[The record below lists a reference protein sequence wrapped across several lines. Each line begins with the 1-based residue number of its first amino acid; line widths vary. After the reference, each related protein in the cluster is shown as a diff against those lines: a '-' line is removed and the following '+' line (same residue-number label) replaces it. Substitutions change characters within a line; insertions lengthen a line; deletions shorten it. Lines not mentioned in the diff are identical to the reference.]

1 MKHCCSYSLL
11 VAFVRSTIGVLAF
24 QLLKPGTLNGAFLF
38 GLLDF
43 SLRFTQSDVF
53 LWEGKEPALIGIWAS
68 CQFVSAM
75 STAAIFYFFDILGY
89 EPLLLL

>member
-53 LWEGKEPALIGIWAS
+53 LWEGKNKEHRFKIQTMN
-68 CQFVSAM
+68 QFY
-75 STAAIFYFFDILGY
+75 T
-89 EPLLLL
+89 